1 MCKYINIYQSLL
13 NVFDRSRYI
22 QIPDIRIYCT
32 IYIFLLRSRK
42 METDFH
48 LAFEICARTLTYVR
62 RSRQA
67 CVNFRFDEHDLVAS
81 RGPFNGISVLR
92 KREILNFKTR
102 IRTALSYSESVGRR
116 RRHRFLAYFWKC
128 DKSAI
133 RETEHKLRR
142 RELSILIC
150 NCVNYI
156 TEYSGAFARFETS
169 YNFYECLLHLLR
181 IRLFG

>member
-1 MCKYINIYQSLL
+1 
-13 NVFDRSRYI
+13 
-22 QIPDIRIYCT
+22 
-32 IYIFLLRSRK
+32 

-48 LAFEICARTLTYVR
+48 LAFAMCARTLTYVR
-62 RSRQA
+62 GSRQA

-102 IRTALSYSESVGRR
+102 IRTTLSYSESVGRR

-133 RETEHKLRR
+133 RETEHKLRVDASFR
-142 RELSILIC
+142 FLSAT
-150 NCVNYI
+150 V
-156 TEYSGAFARFETS
+156 
-169 YNFYECLLHLLR
+169 
-181 IRLFG
+181 